1 MDVTST
7 VMLILPG
14 AYRSGCSW
22 IDESVSSSFAAAL
35 ALRLREAIATFERR
49 SGNASV
55 VRSDVRRAAMF
66 HENCV
71 VLTKIYAGALDLKNI
86 FKK

>member
-7 VMLILPG
+7 VMLIFPD

-22 IDESVSSSFAAAL
+22 TDKSVSPQFAAVL
-35 ALRLREAIATFERR
+35 AMRLRKAIATFKHR
-49 SGNASV
+49 SRNASV
-55 VRSDVRRAAMF
+55 IRSDVRRADVF
-66 HENCV
+66 PEHCV
-71 VLTKIYAGALDLKNI
+71 LLKKIYAGALNLKNI